1 MIWNACSEN
10 SDVLEQDGVV
20 DVPLTIRFGDHVQ
33 GCLPATVHIAS
44 PTIYA
49 RRGDT
54 KDFPARSTRQQRGVV
69 GGYVPVGWVVGWF
82 GSGT

>member
-1 MIWNACSEN
+1 MFLSKTARRRRSTHN
-10 SDVLEQDGVV
+10 Q
-20 DVPLTIRFGDHVQ
+20 IRGPRAM
-33 GCLPATVHIAS
+33 LPASVYIAS

-49 RRGDT
+49 RRGDA